1 MKNLMIF
8 EQSFREKP
16 TKKEQLRVLQA
27 QVNEIFREAREKK
40 LTNLELAIEIWTI
53 AVQKQS
59 PHVAIAALMINKVT
73 GFTGKDNANLLSFIA
88 KQTLAWNVIKTQWA
102 VQLIYDGLIINSKEN
117 LEEEVK
123 GVLAKCVMV
132 N

>member
-1 MKNLMIF
+1 MIF

>member
-1 MKNLMIF
+1 MIF
-8 EQSFREKP
+8 DQSFREKP

>member
-1 MKNLMIF
+1 MIF
-8 EQSFREKP
+8 DQSFREKP

-40 LTNLELAIEIWTI
+40 LTNLELAIEIWTR